1 MDTISTDNLVYN
13 WNINDLYIDNDALSQ
28 AISNIETMVK
38 ANNTINLTPNKI
50 VIQGRSMRQNIITLN
65 AKYDIDRELL
75 EENDPNTL
83 DQYVKYKLAQEI
95 AKQLVNED
103 LIQIQVSD
111 NPVELN
117 KKIRAK
123 IKIIQE

>member
-13 WNINDLYIDNDALSQ
+13 WENEDFCINPETLTQVINNIKTA
-28 AISNIETMVK
+28 VK

-50 VIQGRSMRQNIITLN
+50 IIQGRSIEQNIITLN
-65 AKYDIDRELL
+65 AEYNIDRELL
-75 EENDPNTL
+75 EENDQNTL

-103 LIQIQVSD
+103 LIQIQVND
-111 NPVELN
+111 DLVTLN
-117 KKIRAK
+117 KKVRAK
-123 IKIIQE
+123 VKIVQE

>member
-1 MDTISTDNLVYN
+1 M
-13 WNINDLYIDNDALSQ
+13 
-28 AISNIETMVK
+28 
-38 ANNTINLTPNKI
+38 
-50 VIQGRSMRQNIITLN
+50 GQNIITLN
-65 AKYDIDRELL
+65 AEYSIDRELL

>member
-1 MDTISTDNLVYN
+1 METSNDNLIQN
-13 WNINDLYIDNDALSQ
+13 WTSNDLFINHEALEQ
-28 AISNIETMVK
+28 AINNLTTIVK

-50 VIQGRSMRQNIITLN
+50 VIQGRSMGQNIITLN
-65 AKYDIDRELL
+65 AEYDIGRELL

-95 AKQLVNED
+95 AKQLIDED
-103 LIQIQVSD
+103 LIQIQVND
-111 NPVELN
+111 DPATLD
-117 KKIRAK
+117 KKVRAK

>member
-1 MDTISTDNLVYN
+1 METSNDNLIQN
-13 WNINDLYIDNDALSQ
+13 WTSNDLFINHEALEQ
-28 AISNIETMVK
+28 AINNIQTMVK

-65 AKYDIDRELL
+65 AEYDIDRELL

-111 NPVELN
+111 NPAELN

-123 IKIIQE
+123 IKVIQE

>member
-1 MDTISTDNLVYN
+1 METSNDNLIQN
-13 WNINDLYIDNDALSQ
+13 WTSNDLFINHEALEQ
-28 AISNIETMVK
+28 AINNLTTIVK

-50 VIQGRSMRQNIITLN
+50 VIQGRSMGQNIITLN
-65 AKYDIDRELL
+65 AEYDIDRELL